1 MGNAAAVSVI
11 TDEMNSGGKG
21 SFMDKLKK
29 YKADTSLLRRILVL
43 VLGLLFAA
51 MGVSLSVK
59 ANLGTSPMGC
69 CPAAASSIL
78 SECFGIQLSV
88 GNCMWIMLSIFV
100 LMQIILLRRDFEW
113 AQLLQLVIAYIYG
126 FFNDFTAFLIKNLA
140 INNYLEQWIV
150 CAVSM
155 VFLGFGVFLEV
166 KADLIPLSGEGLI
179 LALTKVTKVEFH
191 KMKITVDCTMVALAA
206 ISSLILLHR
215 LSGVREGTVAAA
227 VLVGMIVSFF
237 MKHFGFVG
245 TFLKE
250 KAQENEGN

>member
-1 MGNAAAVSVI
+1 
-11 TDEMNSGGKG
+11 
-21 SFMDKLKK
+21 
-29 YKADTSLLRRILVL
+29 
-43 VLGLLFAA
+43 
-51 MGVSLSVK
+51 
-59 ANLGTSPMGC
+59 
-69 CPAAASSIL
+69 
-78 SECFGIQLSV
+78 
-88 GNCMWIMLSIFV
+88 MLSIFV

-126 FFNDFTAFLIKNLA
+126 FFNDFTAFLIKNLE
-140 INNYLEQWIV
+140 ISNYLEQWAACLI
-150 CAVSM
+150 SM

-237 MKHFGFVG
+237 MKRFGFVG

-250 KAQENEGN
+250 KTQENEGN